1 LTHQVAA
8 ATALAATLIAVGCGF
23 GEHSE
28 VLIIVNGESPVSV
41 AIGEYYRS
49 RRNIPAENIARL
61 RVELTDAGLADEA
74 QQTIS
79 RDDYEKKIRGPI
91 ESLLRQRDL
100 VEQIEIIVTTKGVPL
115 RVSGPRPPIERWL
128 RQSTL
133 ASVDAELSLL
143 FSSDSGS
150 PGVANSANP
159 YFDSP
164 LSFRRFRRVH
174 SDLPPRYLVAR
185 LTGYQG
191 DLDPE
196 TGVPRDVK
204 ALIDAAQVEGPV
216 GFWLIDE
223 DPSLEPRLGAGNRV
237 LLQPAAAALRQLGL
251 DVYHDRGETFV
262 SNLDSITGYASWGS
276 NDRHDRGGPTYG
288 PIEGARYPGTFA
300 PRALAMD
307 FVSTSARSFTDP
319 PGYGQSLVAD
329 LVRGGV
335 AGAAGHV
342 YEPTL
347 PGVPRPRILL
357 RRYAQG
363 VIAVEAF
370 YRSIPYLGWTN
381 VYIGD
386 PLMRIGAPVSR
397 RDPDDLDG
405 DGHPNRDDNCTAIP
419 NPQQRDTDG
428 DGYGNLCDGDI
439 TNDGVV
445 TTSWGEIFPVA
456 QRGDLEWIALAVN
469 SPLYDPDCDLD
480 GDGDIDEVD
489 LSIAQLSLF
498 FPPGPSGAVR

>member
-1 LTHQVAA
+1 M
-8 ATALAATLIAVGCGF
+8 ALAATLVAVGCGF

-28 VLIIVNGESPVSV
+28 VLIVVNGESPVSV
-41 AIGEYYRS
+41 AIGEYYRA

-61 RVELTDAGLADEA
+61 RVELTDSGLADEA

-79 RDDYEKKIRGPI
+79 RDDYQKKIREPI
-91 ESLLRQRDL
+91 EQFLRRRGL
-100 VEQIEIIVTTKGVPL
+100 VEQIEIIVTTKGMPL
-115 RVSGPRPPIERWL
+115 RVSGPWPPIEHWL
-128 RQSTL
+128 RESTL

-164 LSFRRFRRVH
+164 LSFHRFRKANP
-174 SDLPPRYLVAR
+174 DLPPRYLVAR

-204 ALIDAAQVEGPV
+204 ALIDAAQAEGPL

-223 DPSLEPRLGAGNRV
+223 DPSLEPGLAAGNRV
-237 LLQPAAAALRQLGL
+237 LLRPAAAALRQLGL

-262 SNLDSITGYASWGS
+262 SNLDPITGYASWGS

-288 PIEGARYPGTFA
+288 PIAGARYPGMFA

-307 FVSTSARSFTDP
+307 FVSTNARSFTDP
-319 PGYGQSLVAD
+319 PSYGQSLVAD

-370 YRSIPYLGWTN
+370 YRSLPYLGWTN

-386 PLMRIGAPVSR
+386 PLMRIGDPVSR

-405 DGHPNRDDNCTAIP
+405 DGHPNRDDNCTVIP
-419 NPQQRDTDG
+419 NPRQRDTDG

-439 TNDGVV
+439 TNDGVI

-456 QRGDLEWIALAVN
+456 HRGDLEWIALAAN
-469 SPLYDPDCDLD
+469 SHQYDPDSDLN
-480 GDGDIDEVD
+480 GDGDVDEED

-498 FPPGPSGAVR
+498 LPPGPSGVVK